1 MFVYSEYDFHL
12 ATWRVHFRL
21 ETAFDT
27 ASPIIH
33 INTFDNG
40 AEFLSVLVFT
50 PLHTYIS
57 FSKRCFFTHSHWK
70 QQNEIS
76 TLETVLLE
84 VSISFVVFDR
94 FSVEYAFP

>member
-1 MFVYSEYDFHL
+1 MPFRLFKSLRFSFPGKRHKMFVYNEYDFHL
-12 ATWRVHFRL
+12 TTWLVHFRL

-27 ASPIIH
+27 VSPIIH

-57 FSKRCFFTHSHWK
+57 FSKRCFFTHSH
-70 QQNEIS
+70 
-76 TLETVLLE
+76 
-84 VSISFVVFDR
+84 
-94 FSVEYAFP
+94 